1 MVLHKPLLVAALLVT
16 LGSGAETSLATDII
30 SGIPRI
36 VDGDTLEVAAVK
48 IRLEGID
55 APESDQVCL
64 DQQSSKWTCGI
75 AARDWLAEHIGN
87 RSVDC
92 TATGSDKYGRTLAV
106 CNLANENL
114 NSWMVRQGWALAFTK
129 YSKIYVT
136 EEEQARSS
144 QLGLWSGAFIAP
156 WDWRH
161 RNCKTEVLGA
171 VSVPISAQ
179 SILCT
184 SVDAPSPECDVK
196 GHVTRKGERIYFL
209 PGQLDYSRL
218 DMTKP
223 KPDRRWFCSEEDAEA
238 AGYRRAAR

>member
-1 MVLHKPLLVAALLVT
+1 MLASVLSMGFGFGTQA
-16 LGSGAETSLATDII
+16 LATNI
-30 SGIPRI
+30 SGVPRI

-64 DQQSSKWTCGI
+64 DHGSSKWKCGI
-75 AARDWLAEHIGN
+75 TARDRLTEYIGN

-92 TATGSDKYGRTLAV
+92 TPTGSDKYGRTLAV
-106 CNLANENL
+106 CSVAHEDL
-114 NSWMVRQGWALAFTK
+114 NAWMVRQGWALAFTK
-129 YSKIYVT
+129 YSKVYVM
-136 EEEQARSS
+136 EQEQARDA
-144 QLGLWSGAFIAP
+144 QRGLWSGAFIAP

-161 RNCKTEVLGA
+161 RNCKTEVLGT
-171 VSVPISAQ
+171 VSVPINAQ
-179 SILCT
+179 PILC
-184 SVDAPSPECDVK
+184 SASDAPSSECDIK

-218 DMTKP
+218 DMARP
-223 KPDRRWFCSEEDAEA
+223 KADRRWFCSEEDAKA

>member
-1 MVLHKPLLVAALLVT
+1 MVHMAILLMAFGFSNHV
-16 LGSGAETSLATDII
+16 LATNI
-30 SGIPRI
+30 SGVPRI

-64 DQQSSKWTCGI
+64 DHQSSKWTCGI
-75 AARDWLAEHIGN
+75 AARDRLAEHIGN

-92 TATGSDKYGRTLAV
+92 TPTGSDKYGRTLAV
-106 CNLANENL
+106 CSTAHEDL
-114 NSWMVRQGWALAFTK
+114 NGWMVRQGWALAFTK
-129 YSKIYVT
+129 YSKVYVA
-136 EEEQARSS
+136 EEEQARNA
-144 QLGLWSGAFIAP
+144 QRGLWSGAFIAP

-161 RNCKTEVLGA
+161 RNCKTQVLGA
-171 VSVPISAQ
+171 ISVPINAEA
-179 SILCT
+179 ILC
-184 SVDAPSPECDVK
+184 SASDAPSPECDIK
-196 GHVTRKGERIYFL
+196 AHVTRKGERIYFL